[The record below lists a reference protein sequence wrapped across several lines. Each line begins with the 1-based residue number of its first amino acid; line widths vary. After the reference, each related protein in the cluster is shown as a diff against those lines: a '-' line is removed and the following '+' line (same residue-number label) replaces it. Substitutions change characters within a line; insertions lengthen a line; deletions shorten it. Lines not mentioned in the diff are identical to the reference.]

1 MEDTQTPVISRELA
15 TKDEALP
22 VRAEPPITV
31 IERRRGPHPALFLAL
46 GVLIGVGGTALAFN
60 QRTQRPVTVAR
71 AGETSGKAPALVV
84 PRVGA
89 QSLNPNGPAD
99 PVPGTVGALV
109 AQQKVQEQPEE
120 IPQKPAG
127 NTPMDPFA
135 DGMVLPSLPLPSGG
149 GKNPF
154 QGMILPERL
163 PSLPRVDPG
172 PRKPNP
178 LDEIVKNGIPK
189 PPPVLK
195 IQPPTDKELA
205 PSHANFQPKA
215 DNLIAYAG
223 TLGGKAHTLKEK
235 SVATGVQATVP
246 DKALPDLLKHAAGL
260 GATVLDKSSW
270 NGDTSERSQRFVQEA
285 ESKLASL
292 KKYREALLVTYLED
306 SQPVKDV
313 DADIAEAQKALDEA
327 KTSKPA
333 VEKMT
338 VVRFS
343 FVK

>member
-31 IERRRGPHPALFLAL
+31 IERRRGPHPAFFLAL
-46 GVLIGVGGTALAFN
+46 GVLIGVGGTALAFS
-60 QRTQRPVTVAR
+60 QRGGQPVTVAR
-71 AGETSGKAPALVV
+71 AGETVGKTPALVV

-89 QSLNPNGPAD
+89 QSLNPNGPSD

-109 AQQKVQEQPEE
+109 AQQKVQEE
-120 IPQKPAG
+120 IPVKKPEG

-135 DGMVLPSLPLPSGG
+135 DGMVLPSLPIPSGSG

-163 PSLPRVDPG
+163 PTLPAVDPG

-178 LDEIVKNGIPK
+178 LDGIVVPK
-189 PPPVLK
+189 APPTLK

-205 PSHANFQPKA
+205 PSHTNFQPKA
-215 DNLIAYAG
+215 DDLISYAG
-223 TLGGKAHTLKEK
+223 NLGGKAYALKEK
-235 SVATGVQATVP
+235 SVVTGVQVTVP
-246 DKALPDLLKHAAGL
+246 DKALADLLKHASGL

-270 NGDTSERSQRFVQEA
+270 NGDTGERSQRLAQEA

-327 KTSKPA
+327 KTTKPA

-343 FVK
+343 FGK